1 MEYNL
6 KTADFADYAD
16 FMNRELGESGEFL
29 NASFDKPLQQAQ
41 GAQGTAHELI
51 RADAR
56 KEIYS

>member
-16 FMNRELGESGEFL
+16 FMNRESGEFL

-41 GAQGTAHELI
+41 GAQETAHELI
-51 RADAR
+51 WADAR

>member
-1 MEYNL
+1 MEQNL

-16 FMNRELGESGEFL
+16 FMNRESGEFL
-29 NASFDKPLQQAQ
+29 NASFDKPLQQTQ
-41 GAQGTAHELI
+41 EAQGTAHELI